1 MIFSP
6 KVPSTLP
13 CACVEYFKPA
23 CLNAHL
29 ILCGMLEQR
38 RASAQEQE
46 RIRGRPEKFSRDF
59 TLSLSKGFT
68 LKAAGCQIFFCCCCC
83 WSWFLVVCL
92 FYCFSDS
99 ASLCNSPAE
108 FSSHTSH
115 DSFVCP
121 LFETGPLCAAQV
133 GLEFVVIFSFTQPP
147 GCQNYKSAPLLP
159 ALDTWSDQS

>member
-38 RASAQEQE
+38 RASAQGQE

-68 LKAAGCQIFFCCCCC
+68 LKAAGCQIFVVVAVVGLGF
-83 WSWFLVVCL
+83 WLFVYFIVFQTAFLCVTVL
-92 FYCFSDS
+92 QDFL
-99 ASLCNSPAE
+99 AIPHMA
-108 FSSHTSH
+108 
-115 DSFVCP
+115 
-121 LFETGPLCAAQV
+121 PLCVLCLRQDLSV
-133 GLEFVVIFSFTQPP
+133 QPR
-147 GCQNYKSAPLLP
+147 L
-159 ALDTWSDQS
+159 ALNLW